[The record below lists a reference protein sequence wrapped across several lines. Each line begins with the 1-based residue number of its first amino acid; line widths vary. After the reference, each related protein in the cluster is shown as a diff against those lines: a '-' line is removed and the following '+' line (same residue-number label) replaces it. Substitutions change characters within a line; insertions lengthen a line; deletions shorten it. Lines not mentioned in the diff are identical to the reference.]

1 MCSLCCEVDGNLQ
14 GEAMGLGENGRRVA
28 RLVEEV
34 KRGGEEMG
42 GDRRKAMFK
51 AFTASGEDFFTHSPF
66 RPPSRPWL
74 SLLLLHHLPAFTTLF
89 QTV

>member
-1 MCSLCCEVDGNLQ
+1 
-14 GEAMGLGENGRRVA
+14 MGLGENGRRVA

-66 RPPSRPWL
+66 RHPSLAL
-74 SLLLLHHLPAFTTLF
+74 SNTLVFLLNEYFIELNTAHICTF
-89 QTV
+89 